1 VLQRTLNDQPS
12 GSFLVIGQIERNGS
26 NKADAWFLWLVWC
39 LALEMERR
47 RRQAMARKKQTA
59 HLLSQMGGRI
69 AIRHHG
75 GITPEA
81 ELSLATLFA

>member
-1 VLQRTLNDQPS
+1 M
-12 GSFLVIGQIERNGS
+12 
-26 NKADAWFLWLVWC
+26 KARH
-39 LALEMERR
+39 RR
-47 RRQAMARKKQTA
+47 LHQVCKKQTA